1 MSKKEREICKFEMK
15 SNSFWLR
22 DMSRTQCS
30 GQGLLCTGDRGVST
44 TAWKSTVQV
53 DSTAF
58 NLIYNSS
65 EYYTHAVKT
74 KRGNYKIK
82 KGED

>member
-1 MSKKEREICKFEMK
+1 
-15 SNSFWLR
+15 
-22 DMSRTQCS
+22 MSRTQCS

-82 KGED
+82 KGGRLITKEAKLKGKQKLNTIG